1 MIANEQ
7 KHGMKK
13 FEERMNVR
21 LFYSSFIGL
30 TAYVLMGAYGIFN
43 FNMAGFLALML
54 SFLNALLGV
63 YYLWDAIKNKPLITN
78 YGKVKRRIAFQL
90 IYSVVLI
97 CVVLARIY
105 LNQK

>member
-1 MIANEQ
+1 MEKID
-7 KHGMKK
+7 
-13 FEERMNVR
+13 ERIKIR

-30 TAYVLMGAYGIFN
+30 TAYVLMGLSVIFN
-43 FNMAGFLALML
+43 ISSALYLALIL

-78 YGKVKRRIAFQL
+78 YGKVQRRIAFQL

-105 LNQK
+105 LNQNCF